1 MSDPLDAISDLA
13 ARIDGTP
20 DGPVKVALQEEAI
33 ALADRH
39 GEEELAFELRA
50 ESLMTFYAGRRPDLI
65 LVHFARCVAHAEAN
79 PEDHLESILWQ
90 YRWVV
95 DLMPSVVEIPRV
107 QVEKTW
113 EEMRDRYEAAG
124 FSARPV
130 WVLRRRLG
138 IAMGYFDMAAEADR
152 KFRKCRRDGMAD
164 DAETEAAFQV
174 DYQAFLKDDQG
185 TLDAAKPFF
194 DGTYT
199 NEHFMVSVVHRVLGP
214 LARRDQIARGRK
226 LVQKARRAIVKTP
239 KLTGTE
245 YNHLEFLT
253 VIGDF
258 PAAVAEFD
266 RHFAAGVEH
275 PGRLYHFE
283 FLHAG
288 KLLCER
294 LVKFDRGAQPLK
306 TAAGRVPAAELL
318 PTLDADLR
326 DLAAA
331 ADARHGNGY
340 YTARLAEFDDL
351 HATADWL
358 AVSGGGEK

>member
-1 MSDPLDAISDLA
+1 MNDPLDAIGDLV
-13 ARIDGTP
+13 ARLEETP

-39 GEEELAFELRA
+39 GEQELAFSLRA

-79 PEDHLESILWQ
+79 PEEHLESILWQ

-95 DLMPSVVEIPRV
+95 DLMPSVVEIPRAT
-107 QVEKTW
+107 VEQTW
-113 EEMRDRYEAAG
+113 QEMRERYKAAG

-138 IAMGYFDMAAEADR
+138 IAMGDFDVAAEADA
-152 KFRKCRRDGMAD
+152 KFRRCRRDAMAD
-164 DAETEAAFQV
+164 DRETEAAFQV
-174 DYQAFLKDDQG
+174 DYHAFLRDDSA
-185 TLDAAKPFF
+185 TLEAAKPFF

-199 NEHFMVSVVHRVLGP
+199 NEHFMVSVVHRLLGP
-214 LARRDQIARGRK
+214 LARLDRVAAGRK
-226 LVQKARRAIVKTP
+226 LVKKALKAIVRTP
-239 KLTGTE
+239 KLTGSE
-245 YNHLEFLT
+245 YNHLEFLA
-253 VIGDF
+253 VVNDF

-266 RHFAAGVEH
+266 RHFAAGTAH

-294 LVKFDRGAQPLK
+294 LVKFDRGGQLLR
-306 TAAGRVPAAELL
+306 TADGRVPAAEACS
-318 PTLDADLR
+318 PRFDAELR
-326 DLAAA
+326 DLAAV

-340 YTARLAEFDDL
+340 YTGKAGRVRR
-351 HATADWL
+351 TCTRPPTGWR
-358 AVSGGGEK
+358 